1 MVNTLKQ
8 QITADV
14 SGIFLDDD
22 RQEFAEV
29 VTYIPG
35 SGAESTITVIIEE
48 TDEFL
53 DIEGRSV
60 FDEVILV
67 YTSRNSS
74 GIENPVLGDG
84 LKRSAAEDPGQR
96 IYGYMGQ
103 KESPERDSWWLMF
116 KRRKTQRQG
125 TDHKAT

>member
-1 MVNTLKQ
+1 MANTLKQ
-8 QITADV
+8 QINADV
-14 SGIFLDDD
+14 SGVFLDTD
-22 RQEFAEV
+22 EFAEE
-29 VTYIPG
+29 VTYIPAG
-35 SGAESTITVIIEE
+35 GAAVSITVIIEE

-53 DIEGRSV
+53 DIEGRAV

-67 YTSRNSS
+67 FTSRDSS
-74 GIENPVLGDG
+74 GIATPVINDG
-84 LKRSAAEDPGQR
+84 LKRSAAEDPSQR
-96 IYGYMGQ
+96 LYGYMGQ

>member
-1 MVNTLKQ
+1 MVKTLKQ

-22 RQEFAEV
+22 RQEFAES

-35 SGAESTITVIIEE
+35 SGEPASITVIIEE

-53 DIEGRSV
+53 DIEGRAV

-67 YTSRNSS
+67 YTSRDSS
-74 GIENPVLGDG
+74 GIAKPVIGDG
-84 LKRSAAEDPGQR
+84 LKRTAAEDPGQR
-96 IYGYMGQ
+96 LYGYMGQ

-125 TDHKAT
+125 IDHKAT

>member
-1 MVNTLKQ
+1 MANTLKQ

-14 SGIFLDDD
+14 PGVFLDTD
-22 RQEFAEV
+22 EFAES
-29 VTYIPG
+29 VTYIPD

-67 YTSRNSS
+67 FTSRDSS
-74 GIENPVLGDG
+74 GIADPVLGDG
-84 LKRSAAEDPGQR
+84 LKRSAAEDPSQR
-96 IYGYMGQ
+96 TYGYMGQ